1 MLLTIGAAVLVLGV
15 LIFVHE
21 LGHFIAA
28 KAVGVGVP
36 RFSLGLGPISPLR
49 WKRGETEYV
58 ISWIPFGG
66 YVKMATAEDE
76 DQSMVGALEGG
87 TSEEKF
93 PPEKLF
99 ENKPLWARILVI
111 VAGVTMNVLFA
122 WVVFS
127 VLAGLYGGPEPT
139 TPAIA
144 RVDSAGLP
152 AEARPLAD
160 VPFGTQILRVN
171 GDTMQSW
178 SDVFDALRDV
188 GSNALTFD
196 LADREPI
203 TVAIP
208 GGNLEARGA
217 LIDRIHPLQEPRIG
231 SLVPGYP
238 AATSGIQPGDIVVSA
253 GSDTVRSWEEFVRAI
268 EGHAGD
274 TVSLRLLRK
283 DSLINLAIVPV
294 SESIKDPASGG
305 LRETGRI
312 GVSPPQVRYGPLAS
326 IREGGKRTLS
336 VAGEVWFA
344 VKGLVTGR
352 ISPKELGG
360 PIQIGQLS
368 GQVARMGIDRLFWFM
383 AYFSVNLAILN
394 LLPVP
399 VLDGGHLM
407 FLLIEGVRRRPLSL
421 NLRLRLSQVGMV
433 LLIGLMLFALSN
445 DLVRVFSR

>member
-1 MLLTIGAAVLVLGV
+1 MLLTIAAAILVLGV

-21 LGHFIAA
+21 LGHFVAA

-36 RFSLGLGPISPLR
+36 RFSLGLGPVSPIR

-58 ISWIPFGG
+58 LSWIPFGG

-76 DQSMVGALEGG
+76 ETSMVGALEGG
-87 TSEEKF
+87 AAGQHF
-93 PPEKLF
+93 PPDKLF
-99 ENKPLWARILVI
+99 ENKPLPARILVI
-111 VAGVTMNVLFA
+111 VAGVTMNILFA
-122 WVVFS
+122 WGVFS
-127 VLAGLYGGPEPT
+127 VLAAVYGGPEPS

-152 AEARPLAD
+152 AAARPLAG
-160 VPFGTQILRVN
+160 VPFGTEILRIN
-171 GDTMQSW
+171 GDTVKSW
-178 SDVFDALRDV
+178 TDVFQALRDV
-188 GSNALTFD
+188 SSSELAFD
-196 LADREPI
+196 FAGGRSI
-203 TVAIP
+203 TVPIP
-208 GGNLEARGA
+208 GGDLEGRAA
-217 LIDRIHPLQEPRIG
+217 LIDRVHPLQEPRIG
-231 SLVPGYP
+231 SVVPGYP
-238 AATSGIQPGDIVVSA
+238 AEAAGVQPGDVVIA
-253 GSDTVRSWEEFVRAI
+253 ADQDTIRSWEEFVGAV
-268 EGHAGD
+268 EGRAGD
-274 TVSLRLLRK
+274 TVSLALRRG
-283 DSLINLAIVPV
+283 DSTVQVTVVPATENV
-294 SESIKDPASGG
+294 RDPETGG
-305 LRETGRI
+305 LRATGRI
-312 GVSPPQVRYGPLAS
+312 GVAAPQVHYGPIQAV
-326 IREGGKRTLS
+326 REGGKRTLT

-352 ISPKELGG
+352 ISARELGG

-407 FLLIEGVRRRPLSL
+407 FLIIEGVRRRPLSL

-445 DLVRVFSR
+445 DLVRVFSK